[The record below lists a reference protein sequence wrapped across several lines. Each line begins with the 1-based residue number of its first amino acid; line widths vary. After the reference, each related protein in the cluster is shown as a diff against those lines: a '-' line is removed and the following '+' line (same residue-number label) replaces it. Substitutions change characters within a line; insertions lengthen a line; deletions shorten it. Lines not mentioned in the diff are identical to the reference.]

1 MLLVKQLS
9 WTVGTLHNNWRGE
22 VMKKDSKEKL
32 RTEEEATVTNLKLE
46 QEFYYDSGHQD
57 GSLYNLGDS
66 TPLLNDEEK
75 GAD

>member
-1 MLLVKQLS
+1 MEDTPLNKYGGGMV
-9 WTVGTLHNNWRGE
+9 
-22 VMKKDSKEKL
+22 KKDVKSK
-32 RTEEEATVTNLKLE
+32 TADEATTANLELE
-46 QEFYYDSGHQD
+46 QKFYHETDHQD

>member
-1 MLLVKQLS
+1 MVKK
-9 WTVGTLHNNWRGE
+9 E
-22 VMKKDSKEKL
+22 VKSKTADE
-32 RTEEEATVTNLKLE
+32 VTTANLKLE
-46 QEFYYDSGHQD
+46 QKFYHETDHKD

>member
-1 MLLVKQLS
+1 
-9 WTVGTLHNNWRGE
+9 
-22 VMKKDSKEKL
+22 MKKESKEKL
-32 RTEEEATVTNLKLE
+32 RAQEEITATNMKLE
-46 QEFYYDSGHQD
+46 QQFYHDSDHED

>member
-1 MLLVKQLS
+1 
-9 WTVGTLHNNWRGE
+9 
-22 VMKKDSKEKL
+22 MKKESKEK
-32 RTEEEATVTNLKLE
+32 RMAQEEEATATNMKLE
-46 QEFYYDSGHQD
+46 QKFYHNSDHQD

>member
-1 MLLVKQLS
+1 
-9 WTVGTLHNNWRGE
+9 
-22 VMKKDSKEKL
+22 MKKDSKEKL